1 MYIQNK
7 KGKEMLKEK
16 LKNIIENAINQAAA
30 ADKLGAL
37 KNAKEVSI
45 IIEKPKN
52 PDFGDFSINVS
63 PYARI
68 AKISPIQI
76 AQELQNALS
85 DNDFEVSVVGGFIN
99 FKLHNT
105 FYTDAVKNILEKK
118 ENFGSS
124 NFGKGEKVLL
134 EYVSANPT
142 GPLHIGHGRWAAMGS
157 ALANLMKKSGY
168 DVTQEFYINDAGNQI
183 NNLAHSLFI
192 RILQEQGV
200 DINFPTD
207 ETEIK
212 NYYTGDYLIKT
223 AKEFIEEK
231 PQEAQALKVK
241 GIYDGEAKKILAE
254 FAKAKM
260 EEEQHRL
267 LDRLNVHFD
276 NYYSETT
283 LHQSGKVVK
292 CLEDLEKT
300 GHTFREDGALWFKS
314 SEFGDEKDRVLIKQ
328 DGAYTYLSADIA
340 YHIDK
345 LQRGYDRL
353 VNIWGADHHG
363 YVARMKASLEAFG
376 YNSEALEVLLGQ
388 LVNLIINNEQV
399 RMGKR
404 KKMVTLEELVDEVG
418 VDATRYWMIMRDIN
432 TTLDFDVDL
441 AKSKADENPVFYVQY
456 ANARA
461 CSILRNLTKPRLDV
475 MDKKELPALFT
486 QEEFEKI
493 SKEIESIDISKLWNC
508 EEAESK
514 ATKNIIQAL
523 DIFEDV
529 MLSAAKNRAPYMIAK
544 YMQDLASDFHKFY
557 SAVRVITN
565 DKELTIAR
573 VALIFAIKT
582 VLKNAF
588 DILGVS
594 APESM

>member
-1 MYIQNK
+1 
-7 KGKEMLKEK
+7 MLKDK
-16 LKNIIENAINQAAA
+16 LRIIIEKGISEKINEG
-30 ADKLGAL
+30 KLGQL
-37 KNAKEVSI
+37 KSVDEIAI

-52 PDFGDFSINVS
+52 PEFGDFSINVS
-63 PYARI
+63 PYARV
-68 AKISPIQI
+68 AKISPVQI
-76 AQELQNALS
+76 AQEIQNALA
-85 DNDFEVSVVGGFIN
+85 NEDFELTVIGGFIN
-99 FKLHNT
+99 FKLKNS
-105 FYTDAVKNILEKK
+105 FFNEAIKNILTKK
-118 ENFGSS
+118 DNFGS
-124 NFGKGEKVLL
+124 NDFGQNQKVLL

-192 RILQEQGV
+192 RVAQELGL
-200 DINFPTD
+200 DIAFPTD
-207 ETEIK
+207 EVEIK
-212 NYYTGDYLIKT
+212 NFYTGDYLIKT
-223 AKEFIEEK
+223 AKEFIKEQ
-231 PQEAQALKVK
+231 PVEAQKIKDNAVYDEEIKVV
-241 GIYDGEAKKILAE
+241 LAQ

-260 EEEQHRL
+260 GEEQRKL
-267 LDRLNVHFD
+267 LNWMNVHFD

-283 LHQSGKVVK
+283 LHQSGKVVS
-292 CLEDLEKT
+292 CLEALEQT
-300 GHTFREDGALWFKS
+300 GYTFNEDGALWFKS
-314 SEFGDEKDRVLIKQ
+314 SSLGDEKDRVLIKK

-340 YHIDK
+340 YHIEK
-345 LQRGYDRL
+345 LQRGFEKL
-353 VNIWGADHHG
+353 INIWGADHHG
-363 YVARMKASLEAFG
+363 YVPRMQAAIEAFG
-376 YNSEALEVLLGQ
+376 YDRNSLEVLLGQ

-404 KKMVTLEELVDEVG
+404 KKMVTLEELVEEVG

-475 MDKKELPALFT
+475 IDKKELPALFT
-486 QEEFEKI
+486 EAEVAEIFED
-493 SKEIESIDISKLWNC
+493 IDNVNLNNIWNC
-508 EEAESK
+508 EEKEIL
-514 ATKNIIQAL
+514 ATKNIIQVL
-523 DIFEDV
+523 DSFEDV
-529 MLSAAKNRAPYMIAK
+529 MIAAVKNRAPYMIAK
-544 YMQDLASDFHKFY
+544 YMQDLAADFHKFY
-557 SAVRVITN
+557 SAARVITP
-565 DKELTIAR
+565 DKELTKSR

>member
-1 MYIQNK
+1 
-7 KGKEMLKEK
+7 MLKEK
-16 LKNIIENAINQAAA
+16 LKKIIENAINKSAQAR
-30 ADKLGAL
+30 KLGAL
-37 KNAKEVSI
+37 KSSEEISVI
-45 IIEKPKN
+45 VEKPKN
-52 PDFGDFSINVS
+52 ADFGDFAINVS
-63 PYARI
+63 PYARV
-68 AKISPIQI
+68 AKISPVQI
-76 AQELQNALS
+76 AQEIQSALS
-85 DNDFEVSVVGGFIN
+85 DNDFNVSVVGGFIN
-99 FKLHNT
+99 FKLSNS
-105 FYTDAVKNILEKK
+105 FYTDAVKNILNKK
-118 ENFGSS
+118 EKFGT
-124 NFGKGEKVLL
+124 NDFGKGEKVLL

-157 ALANLMKKSGY
+157 ALANLLNKAGY

-192 RILQEQGV
+192 RVLQELGV

-207 ETEIK
+207 EVEIK
-212 NYYTGDYLIKT
+212 NFYPGEYLIKT

-231 PQEAQALKVK
+231 PAQAQALKEK
-241 GIYDGEAKKILAE
+241 GVYDEEAKEILAE

-260 EEEQHRL
+260 EEEQRRL

-276 NYYSETT
+276 NYYSELT

-345 LQRGYDRL
+345 LKRGYERL
-353 VNIWGADHHG
+353 INIWGADHHG
-363 YVARMKASLEAFG
+363 YIPRMKAALEAFG
-376 YNSEALEVLLGQ
+376 YNSDALEVLLGQ

-475 MDKKELPALFT
+475 IDKKELPALFT
-486 QEEFEKI
+486 EEELE
-493 SKEIESIDISKLWNC
+493 EITKNAENIDINNLWNC
-508 EEAESK
+508 EEAEII
-514 ATKNIIQAL
+514 ATKNIIQTL
-523 DIFEDV
+523 DSFEDV
-529 MLSAAKNRAPYMIAK
+529 ITSAAKSRAPYMIAK

>member
-1 MYIQNK
+1 
-7 KGKEMLKEK
+7 MLKEK
-16 LKNIIENAINQAAA
+16 LKTIIENAINNLAKEN
-30 ADKLGAL
+30 KLGAL
-37 KNAKEVSI
+37 KSSDEITI

-52 PDFGDFSINVS
+52 ADFGDFSINVS
-63 PYARI
+63 PYSRI
-68 AKISPIQI
+68 AKIAPQQI
-76 AQELQNALS
+76 ASELKIALLGNGF
-85 DNDFEVSVVGGFIN
+85 DINVVGGFIN
-99 FKLHNT
+99 FKLHND
-105 FYTDAVKNILEKK
+105 FYSEAVKNILSEK
-118 ENFGSS
+118 ENFGSN

-192 RILQEQGV
+192 RVLQELNV
-200 DINFPTD
+200 NINFPTD
-207 ETEIK
+207 EVEVK

-231 PQEAQALKVK
+231 PDELEIIKNK
-241 GIYDGEAKKILAE
+241 TDYDEEAKEILGS

-260 EEEQHRL
+260 ETEQHKL
-267 LDRLNVHFD
+267 LDMLNVHFD
-276 NYYSETT
+276 NYYSELT
-283 LHQSGKVVK
+283 LHKAGKVVE
-292 CLEDLEKT
+292 CLENLEKT
-300 GHTFREDGALWFKS
+300 GHTYREDGALWFKTTT
-314 SEFGDEKDRVLIKQ
+314 FGDEKDRVLIKQ

-345 LQRGYDRL
+345 LKRGYERL
-353 VNIWGADHHG
+353 INIWGADHHG
-363 YVARMKASLEAFG
+363 YVPRIKASLEAFG
-376 YNSEALEVLLGQ
+376 YDSNALEVLLGQ

-418 VDATRYWMIMRDIN
+418 VDATRYWIIMRDIN
-432 TTLDFDVDL
+432 RTLDFDVDL

-461 CSILRNLTKPRLDV
+461 CSILRNLTKPRLNIE
-475 MDKKELPALFT
+475 DKTELPPLFT
-486 QEEFEKI
+486 Q
-493 SKEIESIDISKLWNC
+493 SEIDEITDNSLSIDISNLWNC
-508 EEAESK
+508 SDVEIQ
-514 ATKNIIQAL
+514 ATKNIIQMI
-523 DIFEDV
+523 DSFEDV
-529 MLSAAKNRAPYMIAK
+529 VINATKNRAPYMIAK
-544 YMQDLASDFHKFY
+544 YMQELAADFHKFY
-557 SAVRVITN
+557 SAVRVITD
-565 DKELTIAR
+565 DKKLSKSR

-582 VLKNAF
+582 VLENAF

>member
-1 MYIQNK
+1 
-7 KGKEMLKEK
+7 MLKEK
-16 LKNIIENAINQAAA
+16 LKTIIENAINEAAKA
-30 ADKLGAL
+30 EKLGAI
-37 KNAKEVSI
+37 KSADEISI

-52 PDFGDFSINVS
+52 AEFGDFSINVS
-63 PYARI
+63 PYARV
-68 AKISPIQI
+68 AKISPVLI
-76 AQELQNALS
+76 AQELQTALAGG
-85 DNDFEVSVVGGFIN
+85 DFEVSVVGGFIN
-99 FKLHNT
+99 FRLNNS
-105 FYTDAVKNILEKK
+105 FYTDAVKNILNKK
-118 ENFGSS
+118 EKFGSN

-157 ALANLMKKSGY
+157 ALANLLKKAGY

-192 RILQEQGV
+192 RVLQEFGV
-200 DINFPTD
+200 DVNFPAD
-207 ETEIK
+207 EIEVK

-223 AKEFIEEK
+223 AKEFLEEK
-231 PQEAQALKVK
+231 PAEAKEIKEK
-241 GIYDGEAKKILAE
+241 GVYDEDAKKILAE

-267 LDRLNVHFD
+267 LNTLNVHFD

-314 SEFGDEKDRVLIKQ
+314 SEFSDEKDRVLIKK

-345 LQRGYDRL
+345 LQRGYERL
-353 VNIWGADHHG
+353 INIWGADHHG
-363 YVARMKASLEAFG
+363 YIPRMKAALEAFN
-376 YNSEALEVLLGQ
+376 YDSNALEVLLGQ

-404 KKMVTLEELVDEVG
+404 KKMVTLEELVEEVG

-432 TTLDFDVDL
+432 STLDFDVDL

-475 MDKKELPALFT
+475 MDKKELPPLFT
-486 QEEFEKI
+486 EKELEEVFQNVVN
-493 SKEIESIDISKLWNC
+493 IDINRLWDC
-508 EEAESK
+508 EEAEIK
-514 ATKNIIQAL
+514 ATKTIIQVL
-523 DIFEDV
+523 DNFEDLI
-529 MLSAAKNRAPYMIAK
+529 MSAAKNRAPYMVAK

-565 DKELTIAR
+565 DKEITKAR

-594 APESM
+594 APEAM

>member
-1 MYIQNK
+1 
-7 KGKEMLKEK
+7 MLKEK
-16 LKNIIENAINQAAA
+16 LKNIIEKGINKAANEG
-30 ADKLGAL
+30 KLGAL
-37 KNAKEVSI
+37 NSANEVSI

-63 PYARI
+63 PYARV
-68 AKISPIQI
+68 AKISPVQI
-76 AQELQNALS
+76 AQELQNALV
-85 DNDFEVSVVGGFIN
+85 DEDFDVSVVGGFIN
-99 FKLHNT
+99 FKLHNN
-105 FYTDAVKNILEKK
+105 FYSDAVKNILGEK
-118 ENFGSS
+118 ENFGSN

-157 ALANLMKKSGY
+157 ALANLLKKSGY

-192 RILQEQGV
+192 RVLQEFGV

-207 ETEIK
+207 EIEVK

-223 AKEFIEEK
+223 AKEFITEK
-231 PQEAQALKVK
+231 PQEASEIKAK
-241 GIYDGEAKKILAE
+241 GVYDEEAKTVLSE

-260 EEEQHRL
+260 EEEQHKL
-267 LDRLNVHFD
+267 LDTLNVHFD
-276 NYYSETT
+276 NYYSETN
-283 LHQSGKVVK
+283 LHKSGKVVK
-292 CLEDLEKT
+292 CLEELEKT

-314 SEFGDEKDRVLIKQ
+314 SEFGDEKDRVLIKK

-345 LQRGYDRL
+345 IQRGYERL
-353 VNIWGADHHG
+353 INIWGADHHG

-404 KKMVTLEELVDEVG
+404 KKMVTLEELVEEVG

-461 CSILRNLTKPRLDV
+461 CSILRNLTKPRIDV

-486 QEEFEKI
+486 QAEFEKI
-493 SKEIESIDISKLWNC
+493 TNNIENVDVSKLWNG
-508 EEAESK
+508 EENEVR
-514 ATKNIIQAL
+514 ATKNIIQSL
-523 DIFEDV
+523 DNFEDV
-529 MLSAAKNRAPYMIAK
+529 IISAAKNRAPYMIAK

-557 SAVRVITN
+557 SAVRVITA
-565 DKELTIAR
+565 DKELSVAR

-582 VLKNAF
+582 VLKNSF
-588 DILGVS
+588 DIMGVS

>member
-1 MYIQNK
+1 
-7 KGKEMLKEK
+7 MLKEK
-16 LKNIIENAINQAAA
+16 LRKIIENGINKAALEG
-30 ADKLGAL
+30 KLGAL
-37 KNAKEVSI
+37 KSAEEVAI

-52 PDFGDFSINVS
+52 ADFGDFAINVS
-63 PYARI
+63 PYARV
-68 AKISPIQI
+68 AKIAPPAI
-76 AQELQNALS
+76 AQGIQAALQNEKL
-85 DNDFEVSVVGGFIN
+85 DITVIGGFIN
-99 FKLHNT
+99 FKLKNS
-105 FYTDAVKNILEKK
+105 FYNEAVENILDKK
-118 ENFGSS
+118 ENFGS
-124 NFGKGEKVLL
+124 NNYGNNEKVLL

-157 ALANLMKKSGY
+157 ALANLMIKSGY

-192 RILQEQGV
+192 RVLQELGV

-207 ETEIK
+207 EIEVK
-212 NYYTGDYLIKT
+212 NFYTGDYLIKT
-223 AKEFIEEK
+223 AKEFIEEN
-231 PQEAQALKVK
+231 PAEAEQLKTK
-241 GIYDGEAKKILAE
+241 GVYDANAKEILAT

-260 EEEQHRL
+260 GEEQHRL

-283 LHQSGKVVK
+283 LHESGKVVK

-300 GHTFREDGALWFKS
+300 GFTYKEDNALWFKS
-314 SEFGDEKDRVLIKQ
+314 STLGDEKDRVLIKQ
-328 DGAYTYLSADIA
+328 DGAHTYLSADIA

-345 LQRGYDRL
+345 LKRGFERL
-353 VNIWGADHHG
+353 INIWGADHHG
-363 YVARMKASLEAFG
+363 YVPRMKASLEAFG
-376 YNSEALEVLLGQ
+376 YDKNALEVLLGQ

-461 CSILRNLTKPRLDV
+461 CSIIRNLTKPRFNV
-475 MDKKELPALFT
+475 EDKTELPPLFS
-486 QEEFEKI
+486 EEEIVSIIENANFEN
-493 SKEIESIDISKLWNC
+493 LWNC
-508 EEAESK
+508 QENEIA
-514 ATKNIIQAL
+514 ATKNIIQTL
-523 DIFEDV
+523 DSFDDV
-529 MLSAAKNRAPYMIAK
+529 VISATKNRAPYMIAK
-544 YMQDLASDFHKFY
+544 YMQDLAADFHKFY
-557 SAVRVITN
+557 SVARVITD
-565 DKELTIAR
+565 DKELSKSR
-573 VALIFAIKT
+573 VALIFAIKI

-588 DILGVS
+588 DLLGVS

>member
-1 MYIQNK
+1 
-7 KGKEMLKEK
+7 MLKEE
-16 LKNIIENAINQAAA
+16 LRNIIYAGINKKAQEG
-30 ADKLGAL
+30 KLGAL
-37 KNAKEVSI
+37 KSADEVTI

-52 PDFGDFSINVS
+52 ADFGDYAINVS

-68 AKISPIQI
+68 AKIAPPQI
-76 AQELQNALS
+76 ANEINDALS
-85 DNDFEVSVVGGFIN
+85 CDDFDMTVIGGFIN
-99 FKLHNT
+99 FKLNKS
-105 FYTDAVKNILEKK
+105 FFNRAVSNILNKK
-118 ENFGSS
+118 DTFGNNNFG
-124 NFGKGEKVLL
+124 NGEKVLL

-157 ALANLMKKSGY
+157 SLANLMKKSGY

-192 RILQEQGV
+192 RVSQELGKN
-200 DINFPTD
+200 INFPTD
-207 ETEIK
+207 EIEVK
-212 NYYTGDYLIKT
+212 NFYTGDYLIKT

-231 PQEAQALKVK
+231 PTETEIIKAKSE
-241 GIYDGEAKKILAE
+241 YDNESKEILGN

-260 EEEQHRL
+260 EEEQHKL
-267 LDRLNVHFD
+267 LDMLNVHFD
-276 NYYSETT
+276 NYYSEIN
-283 LHQSGKVVK
+283 LHKAGKVVD
-292 CLEDLEKT
+292 CLNELEKT
-300 GHTFREDGALWFKS
+300 GHTYKEDNALWFKS
-314 SEFGDEKDRVLIKQ
+314 STFGDEKDRVLIKQ

-345 LQRGYDRL
+345 LKRGYKKL
-353 VNIWGADHHG
+353 INIWGADHHG
-363 YVARMKASLEAFG
+363 YVPRMKASLEAFG
-376 YNSEALEVLLGQ
+376 YDSNALEVLLGQ

-404 KKMVTLEELVDEVG
+404 KKMVTLEELVNEVG

-441 AKSKADENPVFYVQY
+441 AKSKADDNPVFYVQY

-461 CSILRNLTKPRLDV
+461 CSILRNLVKPRLNIH
-475 MDKKELPALFT
+475 DKTELPPIFT
-486 QEEFEKI
+486 QDEVDNI
-493 SKEIESIDISKLWNC
+493 LTTADLNNLWTDDAS
-508 EEAESK
+508 EVT

-523 DIFEDV
+523 DSFEDIV
-529 MLSAAKNRAPYMIAK
+529 ITATKNRAPYMIAK
-544 YMQDLASDFHKFY
+544 YMQELAADFHKFY
-557 SAVRVITN
+557 SAARVITD
-565 DKELTIAR
+565 DKEVTKAR
-573 VALIFAIKT
+573 AVLIIAIKI

>member
-1 MYIQNK
+1 
-7 KGKEMLKEK
+7 MLKEK
-16 LKNIIENAINQAAA
+16 LKTIIEKGINQKAQEG
-30 ADKLGAL
+30 KLGAL
-37 KNAKEVSI
+37 KSAEEITI

-52 PDFGDFSINVS
+52 ADFGDFSINVS

-68 AKISPIQI
+68 AKISPVQI
-76 AQELQNALS
+76 AQEIQDALS
-85 DNDFEVSVVGGFIN
+85 GNDFEISVVGGFIN
-99 FKLHNT
+99 FKLSNN
-105 FYTDAVKNILEKK
+105 FYTEAVKNILNKK
-118 ENFGSS
+118 TDFGS
-124 NFGKGEKVLL
+124 NNYGKGEKVLL

-157 ALANLMKKSGY
+157 ALANLMKKTGY

-192 RILQEQGV
+192 RVMQEMGEKV
-200 DINFPTD
+200 NFPTD
-207 ETEIK
+207 EIEVK
-212 NYYTGDYLIKT
+212 NFYTGDYLIKT
-223 AKEFIEEK
+223 AKEFVSEK
-231 PQEAQALKVK
+231 PEEAQALKAK
-241 GIYDGEAKKILAE
+241 ATYDEAAKKLLAE
-254 FAKAKM
+254 YAKAKM
-260 EEEQHRL
+260 EAEQHKL
-267 LDRLNVHFD
+267 LNTLNVHFD

-283 LHQSGKVVK
+283 LHQSGKVVE
-292 CLEDLEKT
+292 CLKALEKT
-300 GHTFREDGALWFKS
+300 GHTFREDDALWFKS
-314 SEFGDEKDRVLIKQ
+314 SSFGDEKDRVLIKK

-345 LQRGYDRL
+345 LQRGYEKL
-353 VNIWGADHHG
+353 INIWGADHHG
-363 YVARMKASLEAFG
+363 YVARMKAAIEAFG

-404 KKMVTLEELVDEVG
+404 KKMVTLEELVEEVG

-461 CSILRNLTKPRLDV
+461 CSILRNLTKPRIDI

-486 QEEFEKI
+486 EEEIAKIEKQA
-493 SKEIESIDISKLWNC
+493 ENLDINKLWDC
-508 EEAESK
+508 EINEIN
-514 ATKNIIQAL
+514 ATKNIIQTL
-523 DIFEDV
+523 DNFED
-529 MLSAAKNRAPYMIAK
+529 LLITAAKNRAPYMIAK

-565 DKELTIAR
+565 DKELTKAR
-573 VALIFAIKT
+573 VALILAIKT

-588 DILGVS
+588 EILGVS

>member
-1 MYIQNK
+1 
-7 KGKEMLKEK
+7 MLKEK
-16 LKNIIENAINQAAA
+16 LRKIIENAINKSAQAG
-30 ADKLGAL
+30 KLGAL
-37 KNAKEVSI
+37 KSAQEISV

-52 PDFGDFSINVS
+52 AEFGDFAINVS
-63 PYARI
+63 PYARV
-68 AKISPIQI
+68 AKISPVQI
-76 AQELQNALS
+76 AQEIQTALCG
-85 DNDFEVSVVGGFIN
+85 NDFDVSVVGGFIN

-105 FYTDAVKNILEKK
+105 FYTDAVKNILNKK
-118 ENFGSS
+118 ENFGASDL
-124 NFGKGEKVLL
+124 GKGEKVLL

-157 ALANLMKKSGY
+157 ALANLLNKAGY

-192 RILQEQGV
+192 RVLQKLGV

-207 ETEIK
+207 EVEIK
-212 NYYTGDYLIKT
+212 NFYPGEYLIKT

-231 PQEAQALKVK
+231 PAQAQALKEK
-241 GIYDGEAKKILAE
+241 GVYDEEAQEILAE

-260 EEEQHRL
+260 EAEQRRL

-276 NYYSETT
+276 NYYSELT
-283 LHQSGKVVK
+283 LHKSGKVVK

-314 SEFGDEKDRVLIKQ
+314 SKFGDEKDRVLIKQ

-345 LQRGYDRL
+345 LKRGYERL
-353 VNIWGADHHG
+353 INIWGADHHG
-363 YVARMKASLEAFG
+363 YVARMKAALEAFG
-376 YNSEALEVLLGQ
+376 YNSDALEVLLGQ

-461 CSILRNLTKPRLDV
+461 CSILRNLTKPRLDIV
-475 MDKKELPALFT
+475 DKKELPALFT
-486 QEEFEKI
+486 EEELE
-493 SKEIESIDISKLWNC
+493 EITKNAQNIDINKLWNC
-508 EEAESK
+508 EEAEIF
-514 ATKNIIQAL
+514 ATKNIIQTL
-523 DIFEDV
+523 DGFEDLV
-529 MLSAAKNRAPYMIAK
+529 ISAAKNRAPYMVAK

>member
-1 MYIQNK
+1 
-7 KGKEMLKEK
+7 MLKEK
-16 LKNIIENAINQAAA
+16 LKTIIENAINEAAKA
-30 ADKLGAL
+30 EKLGAL
-37 KNAKEVSI
+37 KSADEVSI

-52 PDFGDFSINVS
+52 AEFGDFSINVS
-63 PYARI
+63 PYARV
-68 AKISPIQI
+68 AKISPVQI
-76 AQELQNALS
+76 AQELQTALAGG
-85 DNDFEVSVVGGFIN
+85 DFEVSVVGGFIN
-99 FKLHNT
+99 FKLNNN
-105 FYTDAVKNILEKK
+105 FYTDAVKNILNKK
-118 ENFGSS
+118 EKFGSN

-157 ALANLMKKSGY
+157 ALANLLKKAGY

-192 RILQEQGV
+192 RVLQELGV

-207 ETEIK
+207 EIEVK

-223 AKEFIEEK
+223 AKEFLEEK
-231 PQEAQALKVK
+231 PAEAKEIKEK
-241 GIYDGEAKKILAE
+241 GVYDEKAKKILAE

-267 LDRLNVHFD
+267 LNTLNVHFD

-314 SEFGDEKDRVLIKQ
+314 SEFGDEKDRVLIKK

-345 LQRGYDRL
+345 LQRGYEKL
-353 VNIWGADHHG
+353 INIWGADHHG
-363 YVARMKASLEAFG
+363 YIPRMKAALEAFN
-376 YNSEALEVLLGQ
+376 YDSNALEVLLGQ

-404 KKMVTLEELVDEVG
+404 KKMVTLEELVEEVG

-432 TTLDFDVDL
+432 STLDFDVDL

-461 CSILRNLTKPRLDV
+461 CSILRNLTKSRIDV
-475 MDKKELPALFT
+475 MDKKELPPLFT
-486 QEEFEKI
+486 EKELEEI
-493 SKEIESIDISKLWNC
+493 SQNAVNIDISKLWDC
-508 EEAESK
+508 EDAESK
-514 ATKNIIQAL
+514 ATKTIIQVL
-523 DIFEDV
+523 DNFED
-529 MLSAAKNRAPYMIAK
+529 LIISAAKNRAPYMVAK

-565 DKELTIAR
+565 DKEITKAR

-594 APESM
+594 APEAM

>member
-1 MYIQNK
+1 
-7 KGKEMLKEK
+7 MLKEK
-16 LKNIIENAINQAAA
+16 LKNIIKKAINESAAKG
-30 ADKLGAL
+30 KLGAL
-37 KNAKEVSI
+37 KSAEEIAI

-52 PDFGDFSINVS
+52 ADFGDFSINVS
-63 PYARI
+63 PYARV
-68 AKISPIQI
+68 AKISPVQI
-76 AQELQNALS
+76 AQELQNSLS
-85 DNDFEVSVVGGFIN
+85 ENDFDVSVVGGFIN
-99 FKLHNT
+99 FKLHNA
-105 FYTDAVKNILEKK
+105 FYTDAVKNILNKR
-118 ENFGSS
+118 ENFGSTD
-124 NFGKGEKVLL
+124 FGKGEKVLL

-157 ALANLMKKSGY
+157 ALANLLKKAGY

-192 RILQEQGV
+192 RVLQELGV
-200 DINFPTD
+200 DIKFPTD
-207 ETEIK
+207 EVEVK
-212 NYYTGDYLIKT
+212 NYYTGGYLIKT
-223 AKEFIEEK
+223 AKEFVEEK
-231 PQEAQALKVK
+231 PAEAQTLKAK
-241 GIYDGEAKKILAE
+241 GVYDEEAKTLLAE

-260 EEEQHRL
+260 EAEQHRL

-276 NYYSETT
+276 NYYSELT
-283 LHQSGKVVK
+283 LHNSGKVVK
-292 CLEDLEKT
+292 CLEELEKT
-300 GHTFREDGALWFKS
+300 GYTFREDGALWFKS

-345 LQRGYDRL
+345 LKRGYERL
-353 VNIWGADHHG
+353 INIWGADHHG
-363 YVARMKASLEAFG
+363 YIPRMKASLEAFG
-376 YNSEALEVLLGQ
+376 YNSDALEVLLGQ

-475 MDKKELPALFT
+475 MDKKELPPLFT
-486 QEEFEKI
+486 ER
-493 SKEIESIDISKLWNC
+493 EIEEITKNVQSIDINNLWNC
-508 EEAESK
+508 DDAEIS
-514 ATKNIIQAL
+514 ATKSIIQML
-523 DIFEDV
+523 DTFED
-529 MLSAAKNRAPYMIAK
+529 LIISAAKNRAPYMIAK

-565 DKELTIAR
+565 DKELTKAR

-582 VLKNAF
+582 VLGNAF

>member
-1 MYIQNK
+1 
-7 KGKEMLKEK
+7 MLKDK
-16 LKNIIENAINQAAA
+16 LREIIEKGITLKINEG
-30 ADKLGAL
+30 KLGQL
-37 KNAKEVSI
+37 KSLDEIAI

-52 PDFGDFSINVS
+52 PEFGDFSINVS
-63 PYARI
+63 PYARV
-68 AKISPIQI
+68 AKISPVQI
-76 AQELQNALS
+76 AQEIQDALK
-85 DNDFEVSVVGGFIN
+85 DEDFELGVIGGFIN
-99 FKLHNT
+99 FKLNNN
-105 FYTDAVKNILEKK
+105 FYNEAVKNILAKK
-118 ENFGSS
+118 DDFGAN

-168 DVTQEFYINDAGNQI
+168 NVTQEFYINDAGNQI

-192 RILQEQGV
+192 RVMQELGV

-207 ETEIK
+207 EVEIK
-212 NYYTGDYLIKT
+212 NFYTGDYLIKT
-223 AKEFIEEK
+223 AKEFVSEK
-231 PQEAQALKVK
+231 PQEAQALKEKAV
-241 GIYDGEAKKILAE
+241 YDADAKVVLAE

-260 EEEQHRL
+260 EEEQHKL
-267 LDRLNVHFD
+267 LNWLNVHFD

-283 LHQSGKVVK
+283 LHQSGKVTG
-292 CLEDLEKT
+292 CLEALEKT
-300 GHTFREDGALWFKS
+300 GYTFKEDDALWFKS
-314 SEFGDEKDRVLIKQ
+314 SVLGDEKDRVLIKK

-345 LQRGYDRL
+345 LQRGYEKL
-353 VNIWGADHHG
+353 INIWGADHHG
-363 YVARMKASLEAFG
+363 YVPRMKASLEAFG
-376 YNSEALEVLLGQ
+376 YDRNSLEVLLGQ

-404 KKMVTLEELVDEVG
+404 KKMVTLEELVEEVG

-475 MDKKELPALFT
+475 VDKKELPALFT
-486 QEEFEKI
+486 QEEVDEITNNAEKL
-493 SKEIESIDISKLWNC
+493 EINNLWNC
-508 EEAESK
+508 EANEIA

-523 DIFEDV
+523 DSFEDV
-529 MLSAAKNRAPYMIAK
+529 MVAAVKNRAPYMIAK
-544 YMQDLASDFHKFY
+544 YMQELAADFHKFY
-557 SAVRVITN
+557 SAARVITA
-565 DKELTIAR
+565 DKELTKSR

>member
-1 MYIQNK
+1 
-7 KGKEMLKEK
+7 MLRER
-16 LKNIIENAINQAAA
+16 LKDIIEKAINASAEA
-30 ADKLGAL
+30 GKLGAL
-37 KNAKEVSI
+37 KNADEISI

-52 PDFGDFSINVS
+52 ADFGDFSINVS
-63 PYARI
+63 PYARV
-68 AKISPIQI
+68 AKISPVQI
-76 AQELQNALS
+76 AQEIQTALS
-85 DNDFEVSVVGGFIN
+85 NEDFDISVVGGFIN
-99 FKLHNT
+99 FKLHNN
-105 FYTDAVKNILEKK
+105 FYTDAVKNILNKK
-118 ENFGSS
+118 ENFGSN

-157 ALANLMKKSGY
+157 ALANLMKKAGY

-192 RILQEQGV
+192 RVLQELGV

-207 ETEIK
+207 EVEVK

-231 PQEAQALKVK
+231 PQEAQNIKAK
-241 GIYDGEAKKILAE
+241 GVYDEEAKKVLAE

-267 LDRLNVHFD
+267 LNTLNVHFD

-345 LQRGYDRL
+345 LKRGYERL
-353 VNIWGADHHG
+353 INIWGADHHG
-363 YVARMKASLEAFG
+363 YIARVKASLQALG
-376 YNSEALEVLLGQ
+376 YNPDKLEVLLGQ
-388 LVNLIINNEQV
+388 LVNLLIDGNEV

-404 KKMVTLEELVDEVG
+404 KNMVTLDDLIEEVG
-418 VDATRYWMIMRDIN
+418 VDATRYWMEMRNIDM
-432 TTLDFDVDL
+432 TLDFDIEL
-441 AKSKADENPVFYVQY
+441 AKRSTDENPVFYVQY
-456 ANARA
+456 AHARV
-461 CSILRNLTKPRLDV
+461 CSILRNAVNEKLNPETGEKTPAP
-475 MDKKELPALFT
+475 MTQKELDNLINNFDKNLILKTTDVAKSLILKL
-486 QEEFEKI
+486 EEFKSVI
-493 SKEIESIDISKLWNC
+493 S
-508 EEAESK
+508 A
-514 ATKNIIQAL
+514 
-523 DIFEDV
+523 
-529 MLSAAKNRAPYMIAK
+529 SAQNRTVYTVCR
-544 YMQDLASDFHKFY
+544 YVQELAQEFHSFY
-557 SAVRVITN
+557 NSNRVIGE
-565 DKELTIAR
+565 DKELMYAR
-573 VALIFAIKT
+573 LGLMAAIKIT
-582 VLKNAF
+582 LKNAL

-594 APESM
+594 APERM

>member
-1 MYIQNK
+1 
-7 KGKEMLKEK
+7 MLKEK
-16 LKNIIENAINQAAA
+16 LKNIIEKGINKAANEG
-30 ADKLGAL
+30 KLGAL
-37 KNAKEVSI
+37 NNANEVSI

-63 PYARI
+63 PYARV
-68 AKISPIQI
+68 AKISPVQI
-76 AQELQNALS
+76 AQELQNALV
-85 DNDFEVSVVGGFIN
+85 DEDFDVSVVGGFIN
-99 FKLHNT
+99 FKLHNN
-105 FYTDAVKNILEKK
+105 FYSDAVKNILGKK
-118 ENFGSS
+118 ENFGSN

-157 ALANLMKKSGY
+157 ALANLLKKSGY

-192 RILQEQGV
+192 RVLQEFGV

-207 ETEIK
+207 EIEVK

-223 AKEFIEEK
+223 AKEFITEK
-231 PQEAQALKVK
+231 PQEASEIKAK
-241 GIYDGEAKKILAE
+241 GVYDEEAKTVLSE

-260 EEEQHRL
+260 EEEQHKL
-267 LDRLNVHFD
+267 LDTLNVHFD
-276 NYYSETT
+276 NYYSETN
-283 LHQSGKVVK
+283 LHKSGKVVK
-292 CLEDLEKT
+292 CLEELEKT

-314 SEFGDEKDRVLIKQ
+314 SEFGDEKDRVLIKK

-345 LQRGYDRL
+345 IQRGYERL
-353 VNIWGADHHG
+353 INIWGADHHG

-404 KKMVTLEELVDEVG
+404 KKMVTLEELVEEVG

-461 CSILRNLTKPRLDV
+461 CSILRNLTKPRIDV

-486 QEEFEKI
+486 QDEFEKI
-493 SKEIESIDISKLWNC
+493 TNNIENVDVSKLWNG
-508 EEAESK
+508 EENEVR
-514 ATKNIIQAL
+514 ATKNIIQSL
-523 DIFEDV
+523 DNFEDV
-529 MLSAAKNRAPYMIAK
+529 IISAAKNRAPYMIAK

-557 SAVRVITN
+557 SAVRVITA
-565 DKELTIAR
+565 DKELSVAR

-582 VLKNAF
+582 VLKNSF
-588 DILGVS
+588 DIMGVS

>member
-1 MYIQNK
+1 
-7 KGKEMLKEK
+7 MLRDK
-16 LKNIIENAINQAAA
+16 LRKIIENGINKKIEEN
-30 ADKLGAL
+30 KLGQIKSL
-37 KNAKEVSI
+37 EEITI

-52 PDFGDFSINVS
+52 PEFGDFSINVS
-63 PYARI
+63 PYSRV
-68 AKISPIQI
+68 AKISPVQI
-76 AQELQNALS
+76 ATEINDALK
-85 DNDFEVSVVGGFIN
+85 DEDFEINVIGGFIN
-99 FKLHNT
+99 FKLKNS
-105 FYTDAVKNILEKK
+105 FYEDAVKNILNKK
-118 ENFGSS
+118 ENFGSN
-124 NFGKGEKVLL
+124 NFGKNEKVLL

-192 RILQEQGV
+192 RVLQEQGV

-207 ETEIK
+207 EVEVK
-212 NYYTGDYLIKT
+212 NFYTGDYLIKT

-231 PQEAQALKVK
+231 PQEAAKLKETAEYNSENK
-241 GIYDGEAKKILAE
+241 IILAE
-254 FAKAKM
+254 FAKQKM
-260 EEEQHRL
+260 EEEQRKL
-267 LDRLNVHFD
+267 LNTLNVSFD

-300 GHTFREDGALWFKS
+300 GFTYKEDDALWFKS
-314 SEFGDEKDRVLIKQ
+314 SSLGDEKDRVLIKK

-345 LQRGYDRL
+345 LKRGYEKL
-353 VNIWGADHHG
+353 INIWGADHHG
-363 YVARMKASLEAFG
+363 YVPRMKASLEAFG
-376 YNSEALEVLLGQ
+376 YDRNSLEVLLGQ

-404 KKMVTLEELVDEVG
+404 KKMVTLEELVEEVG

-461 CSILRNLTKPRLDV
+461 CSILRNLSKPRIDV
-475 MDKKELPALFT
+475 VNKEEIPPLFS
-486 QEEFEKI
+486 E
-493 SKEIESIDISKLWNC
+493 KEIEEIISNIESINISNLWNC
-508 EEAESK
+508 EENEIS
-514 ATKNIIQAL
+514 ATKNIINSL
-523 DIFEDV
+523 DNFEDV
-529 MLSAAKNRAPYMIAK
+529 MLSAVKNRAPYMIAK
-544 YMQDLASDFHKFY
+544 YMQDLAADFHKFY
-557 SAVRVITN
+557 SAARVITS
-565 DKELTIAR
+565 DKDLTKSR
-573 VALIFAIKT
+573 VALIFAIKI